1 MRIAA
6 ILIAAATLTTAFVF
20 AGENWPQYRGP
31 HEDGHSDA
39 TGLPVTWSEKENIVW
54 KTAIHDKGWSSPVV
68 WGDQVWMTTAKAD
81 GTQMFAVCVD
91 RKTGEV
97 SYDLKV
103 FDVEEPVP
111 LKNGTN
117 TYASPTPTIEEGRV
131 YVHFGSYGT
140 ACLDAKTGAK
150 LWERRDLRCDHWR
163 GPASSPIL
171 FGGLLILTFDGF
183 DAQYVVALD
192 KKTGQTVWKSD
203 RDRDFDYGTDD
214 GDRRK
219 AFATPAVI
227 TVKGKPELISPA
239 AIATTAFDPL
249 TGKVLWVVY
258 HGGMNVTQPPLFGL
272 GKVFLCT
279 GDGGL
284 KMLAV
289 RPDGAGDV
297 TKTHIDWKYSKNVP
311 SRSSPIL
318 VDDLLYFANEMGG
331 MLSCIDAKNGD
342 PVWQERLGGSFW
354 ASPIYA
360 DGRLYLFND
369 EGTTTVGEIGRTWK
383 KLAANKLDDG
393 CMASPAVAGK
403 SLFVRTRT
411 HLYRIEKKD

>member
-1 MRIAA
+1 MRIPA
-6 ILIAAATLTTAFVF
+6 ILIAAVTLTGAAFAV
-20 AGENWPQYRGP
+20 ENWPQYRGP
-31 HEDGHSDA
+31 HEDGHADA

-68 WGDQVWMTTAKAD
+68 WGDQIWMTTAKAD

-97 SYDLKV
+97 THDLKL
-103 FDVEEPVP
+103 FDVATPDP
-111 LKNGTN
+111 LNNQTN
-117 TYASPTPTIEEGRV
+117 SYASPTPTIEEGRV

-140 ACLDAKTGAK
+140 ACLDTKTGAK
-150 LWERRDLRCDHWR
+150 LWERRDLRCNHWR

-171 FGGLLILTFDGF
+171 YGDLLILTFDGY
-183 DAQYVVALD
+183 DAQYVIALN
-192 KKTGQTVWKSD
+192 KKTGQTVWRSD
-203 RDRDFDYGTDD
+203 RERDFDYGTDD

-219 AFATPAVI
+219 AFGTPSVI
-227 TVKGKPELISPA
+227 TIKGKPELISPA

-249 TGKVLWVVY
+249 TGKVLWTVH
-258 HGGMNVTQPPLFGL
+258 HGGMNVTQPPLFAFD
-272 GKVFLCT
+272 KVILCT

-289 RPDGAGDV
+289 RPEGAGDLPQSN
-297 TKTHIDWKYSKNVP
+297 IEWKYSKNVP
-311 SRSSPIL
+311 SRSSPTL
-318 VDDLLYFANEMGG
+318 VNGLLFFANEGG

-360 DGRLYLFND
+360 DGRLYLFDN
-369 EGTTTVGEIGRTWK
+369 EGTTTVGAVGRTWN
-383 KLAANKLDDG
+383 KLATNKLDDG

-403 SLFVRTRT
+403 SLFVRTKT

>member
-39 TGLPVTWSEKENIVW
+39 AGLPVTWSEKENIVW